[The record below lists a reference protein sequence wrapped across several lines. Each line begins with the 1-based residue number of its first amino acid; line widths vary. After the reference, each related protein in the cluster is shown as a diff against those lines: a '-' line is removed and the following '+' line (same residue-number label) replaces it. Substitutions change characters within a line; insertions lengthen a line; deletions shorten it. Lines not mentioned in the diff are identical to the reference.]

1 MPWKLTSNHGWKFSY
16 LHFIT
21 IYKYIFCWCVLKK
34 QKCPSCTATG
44 SLALDTGFFTP
55 EQFMWLLGKE
65 WGPWKFRVKQSQP
78 FHFLTCSL
86 VGGSSGPAYHTS
98 SCPEPAELL
107 TASLELE
114 GKPSRAPRFY
124 WIVVSECKWNQ
135 CLSPEIWCH
144 FLRPPK
150 GSTEGAS

>member
-55 EQFMWLLGKE
+55 RAVYVALREGMRSPGIKSETEPTIPFSYMQSCGREFRTSLPYQLL
-65 WGPWKFRVKQSQP
+65 PQ
-78 FHFLTCSL
+78 
-86 VGGSSGPAYHTS
+86 
-98 SCPEPAELL
+98 
-107 TASLELE
+107 ASWIVNSISRIGRET
-114 GKPSRAPRFY
+114 SRAPKFY

-135 CLSPEIWCH
+135 WPSPEIWCH
-144 FLRPPK
+144 FFK
-150 GSTEGAS
+150 AT

>member
-65 WGPWKFRVKQSQP
+65 WSPWELRVKQSQP
-78 FHFLTCSL
+78 IPFSYMQSCGKEFRTSLPYQLLPQASWIVNSISRIGRETLKGTQVLLNCSIWMQ
-86 VGGSSGPAYHTS
+86 VKSIS
-98 SCPEPAELL
+98 
-107 TASLELE
+107 
-114 GKPSRAPRFY
+114 APRDL
-124 WIVVSECKWNQ
+124 VSFFKA
-135 CLSPEIWCH
+135 
-144 FLRPPK
+144 
-150 GSTEGAS
+150 T